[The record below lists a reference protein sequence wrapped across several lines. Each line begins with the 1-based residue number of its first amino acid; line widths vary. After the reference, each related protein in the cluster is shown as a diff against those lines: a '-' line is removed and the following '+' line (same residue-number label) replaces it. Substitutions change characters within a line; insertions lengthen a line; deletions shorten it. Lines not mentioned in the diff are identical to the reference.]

1 MKPTRPVRIS
11 LIPLGIAL
19 RDAAL
24 RVREEYGELVLDE
37 RGFGLRIRLRERAGG
52 SELNCQV
59 SVTELGFA
67 PGSLGLFGEMASE
80 GYPVVGVGACRGRI
94 SCEFAWFHPDGVEPR
109 ISAERCRGLVDRVV
123 GARVGIE
130 SVRLRAA

>member
-11 LIPLGIAL
+11 LIPLDIAL